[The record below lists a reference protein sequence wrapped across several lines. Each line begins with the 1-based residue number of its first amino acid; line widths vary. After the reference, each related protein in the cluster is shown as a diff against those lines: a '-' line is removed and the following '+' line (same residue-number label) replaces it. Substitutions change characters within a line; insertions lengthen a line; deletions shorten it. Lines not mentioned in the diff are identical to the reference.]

1 MSDLYTKVLA
11 FDYDNGCEILSIK
24 PQDIGLLPREVWTYG
39 NNSFLL
45 HGYYNY
51 RHLILGRIRQK
62 DAWQYYIG
70 VPGNFYDREKMV
82 AEMFGFE
89 AFEGEKESASPGDY
103 GYYMKR
109 VEI

>member
-1 MSDLYTKVLA
+1 MY
-11 FDYDNGCEILSIK
+11 SIG
-24 PQDIGLLPREVWTYG
+24 Q
-39 NNSFLL
+39 
-45 HGYYNY
+45 
-51 RHLILGRIRQK
+51 
-62 DAWQYYIG
+62 
-70 VPGNFYDREKMV
+70 V

>member
-1 MSDLYTKVLA
+1 M
-11 FDYDNGCEILSIK
+11 YDVPGNSSVPRQSGISFHCAE
-24 PQDIGLLPREVWTYG
+24 GLCKEYQRLVH
-39 NNSFLL
+39 NSFLL